1 MPTFFVR
8 NEKEFMPDGLLKHFD
23 WRSGCTRKPWIR
35 GQWVRKAKPHGVA
48 DKWCLV
54 PDATVDRVMHAIL
67 DRYPGSK
74 DVEDVLI
81 AFEQELDAQPLS

>member
-1 MPTFFVR
+1 MDPWPVGQEGEAPTV
-8 NEKEFMPDGLLKHFD
+8 LLT
-23 WRSGCTRKPWIR
+23 SGASC
-35 GQWVRKAKPHGVA
+35 
-48 DKWCLV
+48 
-54 PDATVDRVMHAIL
+54 PDATVDRVMRAIL